1 MDIEVDEEDYDIDLN
16 FCDKLP
22 TLQLGQDEKYIEEND
37 LYKEET
43 TKETSEYFSY
53 NFPFV
58 LEDIIKEKTNN
69 LSNGIGEIDD
79 NDKEETGN
87 SIAREETDDIDS
99 KKTKKIDINKSFVT
113 LTVKKMKVHSF
124 FEKKLMKLKFKKK
137 LLMVKKLK
145 KNLLMKIRHCISES
159 SNGSD
164 DLNLPLSS
172 SNNNN
177 TAFSSTD
184 GTNHSNSSDKQIWFN
199 ISKTNLDNYK
209 AKKKYRRVRFDNYR
223 TKIKIH
229 FFKFLI
235 DFINDY
241 IKHSLCIKNLKF
253 RKIGHIDI
261 QSSSVKANKSLIFAT
276 IREVLNNFS
285 VSEKYRDKEA
295 QNKVS
300 MALLDKRK
308 VSIDFLDMP
317 LMEFF
322 DTIYLSKN
330 IDVLKQKY
338 GLKKGIPFYLFL
350 ENLEKEK
357 DFEFINRL
365 KVTAEGFINYYIL
378 KKPKPLSI
386 HEKKS

>member
-1 MDIEVDEEDYDIDLN
+1 MNIKGEDHDIDLN
-16 FCDKLP
+16 FCAKLP

-43 TKETSEYFSY
+43 QEQTYENISDNSS
-53 NFPFV
+53 FV
-58 LEDIIKEKTNN
+58 QEDIIKEETNN

-99 KKTKKIDINKSFVT
+99 KKTKKIDINESFDITNSKKDDSIFREEIDDTEIQKETIDGEETQNKS
-113 LTVKKMKVHSF
+113 SN
-124 FEKKLMKLKFKKK
+124 EKLQ
-137 LLMVKKLK
+137 
-145 KNLLMKIRHCISES
+145 NCISES

-172 SNNNN
+172 NNNNN

-209 AKKKYRRVRFDNYR
+209 TKKKYRRVRFDNCR

>member
-1 MDIEVDEEDYDIDLN
+1 MNIEGEDHDIDIN
-16 FCDKLP
+16 FCAKLP
-22 TLQLGQDEKYIEEND
+22 TFQLGQDEKYIEKND

-43 TKETSEYFSY
+43 REQTYENISDYSSFAQ
-53 NFPFV
+53 
-58 LEDIIKEKTNN
+58 EDIIREETNN

-87 SIAREETDDIDS
+87 SIFREETDYIDS
-99 KKTKKIDINKSFVT
+99 KKTKKLISMKVLLS
-113 LTVKKMKVHSF
+113 LTVKKMIVHSF
-124 FEKKLMKLKFKKK
+124 FEKKLMIPKFKKK
-137 LLMVKKLK
+137 LLMKKKLK
-145 KNLLMKIRHCISES
+145 MNLLMKIYISES

-164 DLNLPLSS
+164 DINLPLSS
-172 SNNNN
+172 SNNN

-184 GTNHSNSSDKQIWFN
+184 GTNHSNSSDKQILFN

-209 AKKKYRRVRFDNYR
+209 AKKKYRRVRFDNCR

-241 IKHSLCIKNLKF
+241 IKHSLRIKNLKF

-300 MALLDKRK
+300 MTLLDKRK

-330 IDVLKQKY
+330 IDVLKEKY

-350 ENLEKEK
+350 ENLEKKEK

>member
-1 MDIEVDEEDYDIDLN
+1 MNIEEEDYDFDLN

-43 TKETSEYFSY
+43 QEQTYKYFSD
-53 NFPFV
+53 NWPFV
-58 LEDIIKEKTNN
+58 LEDIIKEETNN

-99 KKTKKIDINKSFVT
+99 KKTKKIDINESFDIT
-113 LTVKKMKVHSF
+113 NSKKDDSIFREEIDDTEIQKETIDGE
-124 FEKKLMKLKFKKK
+124 EKLQ
-137 LLMVKKLK
+137 
-145 KNLLMKIRHCISES
+145 NCISES

-172 SNNNN
+172 NNNNN

-209 AKKKYRRVRFDNYR
+209 AKKKYRRVRFDNCR

-330 IDVLKQKY
+330 IDVLKEKY

-350 ENLEKEK
+350 ENLEKKEK

>member
-1 MDIEVDEEDYDIDLN
+1 MIIQGEDHDIDLN
-16 FCDKLP
+16 FCAKLP
-22 TLQLGQDEKYIEEND
+22 TLQLGQDEKYIEKND

-43 TKETSEYFSY
+43 QEQTYENISDNSS
-53 NFPFV
+53 FV
-58 LEDIIKEKTNN
+58 QEDIIKEETNN

-87 SIAREETDDIDS
+87 SIAREETDDNDS
-99 KKTKKIDINKSFVT
+99 KKTKKIDINESFDITNSKKDDSIFREEIDDTEIQKETIDGEETQNKS
-113 LTVKKMKVHSF
+113 SN
-124 FEKKLMKLKFKKK
+124 EKLQ
-137 LLMVKKLK
+137 
-145 KNLLMKIRHCISES
+145 NCISES

-172 SNNNN
+172 NNNNN

-209 AKKKYRRVRFDNYR
+209 AKKKYRRVRFDNCR